1 MAGGPSKRVTKA
13 AAVVLNPAPHP
24 PSMRLVVHTVCQV
37 RGELWWARQMDRWRI
52 LIVSPEL
59 PSRRAGS
66 QVRLLGL
73 TSSLA
78 GAHSVS
84 LLSLETPG
92 GNAKEI
98 AAVRA
103 YCDEVVTV

>member
-1 MAGGPSKRVTKA
+1 MSRAPPSHGRGPLEARHEPA
-13 AAVVLNPAPHP
+13 ALVLNPAPHP
-24 PSMRLVVHTVCQV
+24 PSIRLSVHTVCQV
-37 RGELWWARQMDRWRI
+37 RGELWWARQMDRLRI

-73 TSSLA
+73 VSSLA

-92 GNAKEI
+92 GNPKEI
-98 AAVRA
+98 NAARA
-103 YCDEVVTV
+103 Y